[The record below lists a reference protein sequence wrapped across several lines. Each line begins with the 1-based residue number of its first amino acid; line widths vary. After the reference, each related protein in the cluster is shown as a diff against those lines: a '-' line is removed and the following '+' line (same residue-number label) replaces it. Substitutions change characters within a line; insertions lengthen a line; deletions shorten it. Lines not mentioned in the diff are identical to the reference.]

1 MNRIFHTIHEATA
14 AYAMQLNSFGTYEP
28 GSATQNYH
36 ELCNEIYDAAEAV
49 AIAFPYLA
57 EKAEAKAQHY
67 AKKLADYFNAYYK
80 NEASCPS
87 VLISGPANFPT
98 QKKEKQN
105 RRRETLHAQWEQL
118 ESYAQSIRT
127 MGTHCISANDPQAVE
142 RLREKINQ
150 METVYARW
158 QALERYYKK
167 YHTMIGCPI
176 PLTEVEQQQV
186 DYMRRHDFDRF
197 GIFDLTN
204 LSARIRQTKE
214 RLATLEKEKERGTK
228 TTETDF
234 CTIIENTEIMR
245 LQLIFTEKPVENI
258 RHVLKSNG
266 FHWSPKNGAWQRQ
279 LTNNARYAAKKV
291 LENLK
296 TL

>member
-1 MNRIFHTIHEATA
+1 M
-14 AYAMQLNSFGTYEP
+14 SFC
-28 GSATQNYH
+28 SDQR
-36 ELCNEIYDAAEAV
+36 
-49 AIAFPYLA
+49 
-57 EKAEAKAQHY
+57 
-67 AKKLADYFNAYYK
+67 
-80 NEASCPS
+80 
-87 VLISGPANFPT
+87 PANFPT

-105 RRRETLHAQWEQL
+105 RRRETLHVQWVQL

-186 DYMRRHDFDRF
+186 DYMRRHRFDRF

-214 RLATLEKEKERGTK
+214 RLETLEKEKKRGTK
-228 TTETDF
+228 TTESDF

-245 LQLIFTEKPVENI
+245 LQLIFPEKPEENI

>member
-14 AYAMQLNSFGTYEP
+14 ACAMQLNSFGKYEP
-28 GSATQNYH
+28 GSATQNYQ

-98 QKKEKQN
+98 HKKEKQN

-186 DYMRRHDFDRF
+186 DYMRRHSFDRF

>member
-57 EKAEAKAQHY
+57 EKAEAKAHHY

-98 QKKEKQN
+98 HKKEKQN

-142 RLREKINQ
+142 RLQEKINQ

-214 RLATLEKEKERGTK
+214 RLETLEKEKKRGTK
-228 TTETDF
+228 TTESDF

-245 LQLIFTEKPVENI
+245 LQLIFPEKPEENI

>member
-1 MNRIFHTIHEATA
+1 
-14 AYAMQLNSFGTYEP
+14 
-28 GSATQNYH
+28 
-36 ELCNEIYDAAEAV
+36 
-49 AIAFPYLA
+49 
-57 EKAEAKAQHY
+57 
-67 AKKLADYFNAYYK
+67 
-80 NEASCPS
+80 
-87 VLISGPANFPT
+87 
-98 QKKEKQN
+98 
-105 RRRETLHAQWEQL
+105 
-118 ESYAQSIRT
+118 

-186 DYMRRHDFDRF
+186 DYMRRHRFDRF

-214 RLATLEKEKERGTK
+214 RLETLEKEKKRGTK
-228 TTETDF
+228 TTESDF

-245 LQLIFTEKPVENI
+245 LQLIFPEKPEENI